1 MELLDRLRLKKDW
14 YVVKT
19 SNVIDLLE
27 KEKDRF
33 PWAYRPGEKYRCL
46 IYWKDGAI
54 RMTVDEFYKIDD
66 DTYKCLRPY
75 TTSICTSLADYN
87 NLTKEELVSKAYN
100 AWCSGAR

>member
-1 MELLDRLRLKKDW
+1 MGSIDRLRLNKEW

-33 PWAYRPGEKYRCL
+33 PWAYRPDEKYSCL

-87 NLTKEELVSKAYN
+87 DLTEEELVSKAYN

>member
-1 MELLDRLRLKKDW
+1 MELLDRLVLNKDW

-19 SNVIDLLE
+19 SKVVDLLE
-27 KEKDRF
+27 KVKDRF
-33 PWAYRPGEKYRCL
+33 PWGYRPDEKYRCL

-54 RMTVDEFYKIDD
+54 RMTVNEFYKIDD

-75 TTSICTSLADYN
+75 TTSICKSLVDYKN
-87 NLTKEELVSKAYN
+87 MTEDELVSAAYN